1 MKKLNLFIFV
11 LMVSSCSILNI
22 TTSNKLDS
30 IQFTDTSVNEAFRF
44 IYQDTENS
52 PELKSLKSIYRL
64 DSVAMQGNSESEKI
78 LHLLKWTHNRWKHN
92 GSNTPSISNTL
103 TILEEAK
110 TGKKFRCVEYG
121 IVLRSVLA
129 CNGFK
134 ARTLG
139 LKTKD
144 VEVRSSGAGHVLTE
158 AWSDLHQ
165 KWFLLDAQFNIVPI
179 LNDIP
184 LNAVEFQNAIAKNE
198 NFKLT
203 DINGDVSEKRSRQYL
218 RFITEYLFY
227 FDFRF
232 DQREIKYDSLFKVGG
247 KIVLL
252 LLPDGAKKPTK
263 FQRKSDLNYAQ
274 YTHSLNDFYRKP

>member
-1 MKKLNLFIFV
+1 ML
-11 LMVSSCSILNI
+11 SSCSTLN
-22 TTSNKLDS
+22 TTKPNKLDS
-30 IQFTDTSVNEAFRF
+30 IQFTDASVNEAFRF

-78 LHLLKWTHNRWKHN
+78 LYLLKWTHNRWTHN

-121 IVLRSVLA
+121 MVLRSALA

-158 AWSDLHQ
+158 AWSDLYQ
-165 KWFLLDAQFNIVPI
+165 KWFLLDAQFNLVPI
-179 LNDIP
+179 LDDIP
-184 LNAVEFQNAIAKNE
+184 LNAVEFQNAIAENK
-198 NFKLT
+198 NFKLV
-203 DINGDVSEKRSRQYL
+203 DINGEVSTKRSRQYL

-232 DQREIKYDSLFKVGG
+232 DQREIKYDSLFKVGE

-252 LLPDGAKKPTK
+252 LVPDGAKKPAK
-263 FQRKSDLNYAQ
+263 FQRKFDLNYAQ